1 MPGVLKSTVTASI
14 VASVLPSAALAE
26 PKGVTG
32 TTMQPQVRYA
42 ASKTWV
48 RQTVRGVLNVGTLEG
63 VIRSADETLYYF
75 GSKDP
80 VASRLLNACGEPDE
94 LCEAD
99 VMLQGEEIIKVLSAR
114 TVRRSTL
121 SDKEQAK
128 WKQ

>member
-14 VASVLPSAALAE
+14 VASMLLGATLAG
-26 PKGVTG
+26 PGG
-32 TTMQPQVRYA
+32 TAGATMQSQIHFA
-42 ASKTWV
+42 ASKARV
-48 RQTVRGVLNVGTLEG
+48 RQTVRGVLEVGTLEG
-63 VIRSADETLYYF
+63 VIRSADDTLYYF

-80 VASRLLNACGEPDE
+80 VARRLLNACGEPDE

-99 VMLQGEEIIKVLSAR
+99 VMLQGEEIMKVLSAH